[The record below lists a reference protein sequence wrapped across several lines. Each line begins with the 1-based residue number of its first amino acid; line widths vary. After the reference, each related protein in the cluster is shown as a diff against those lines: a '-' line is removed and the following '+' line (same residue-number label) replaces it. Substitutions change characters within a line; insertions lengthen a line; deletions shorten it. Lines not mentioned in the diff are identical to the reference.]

1 MNSKYS
7 KLRLVYLFVC
17 FFIGST
23 LLSAQTT
30 VTLNADGPGNTYE
43 RIDSAFGSGASS
55 EVPDNFPSCNTIHSR
70 HITEAW
76 DSTLNK
82 YVFLFKAYYDPP
94 DSIDYD
100 RCSNT
105 DRQRI
110 EIKTVASN
118 VTGGEGAL
126 QVYKWKFKIDS
137 LFQPSPNFCHLH
149 QIKHTGGSDDGA
161 PIMTITPRHYS
172 DTTQPEWLQLIFTP
186 STGGSGG
193 GMLDQVEL
201 APLKGIWLE
210 VTEQALFSDAGKYEV
225 TIKKLDGTVVMH
237 YINYYLDMSRG
248 KPGYHRGKW
257 GIYRS
262 LNSPSYLRNETV
274 KFSDFQITSVI
285 TYPTPGTPTNLK
297 ANSISSSEIDLTWKN
312 NSDDKTNFL
321 IQRSI
326 DGMNWTNVTAA
337 NENDTSF
344 NDYGLN
350 DSTTY
355 YYRIRSENWN
365 VFSSFTDSVY
375 ATTFSK
381 VHESDIN
388 LALNKMVTCSSEQLE
403 GGTGDNPCVNA
414 VDGDTL
420 TRWSSARDSTWP
432 QWIEVDLD
440 SVITINKTEVIC
452 YNDRAYQ
459 FTIEVKTDSDGQY
472 SQVVDRS
479 NNMQPGSVAS
489 PITDVFDSIKARYV
503 RLTVTGADN
512 YAGPWTS
519 IIEFKIFNSP
529 NVTGVVKQKN
539 NIPSSFILSQN
550 YPNPFN
556 PSTVISYQI
565 PKASYVK
572 LIVYD
577 IMGREVTRLADGFQQ
592 AGKYNLTWNTENVSG
607 ENLAS
612 GTYFAR
618 LQAGYYVKTIKL
630 LLLK

>member
-7 KLRLVYLFVC
+7 KLRLGYLSVC

-23 LLSAQTT
+23 LLFAQTT

-76 DSTLNK
+76 DSTLDK
-82 YVFLFKAYYDPP
+82 YVFLFHAYYDPP

-126 QVYKWKFKIDS
+126 QVYKWKFKMDS

-193 GMLDQVEL
+193 GVLDQVEL
-201 APLKGIWLE
+201 APLKGIWLD

-237 YINYYLDMSRG
+237 YANYYLDMSRG

-262 LNSPSYLRNETV
+262 LNSPSYLRDETV
-274 KFSDFQITSVI
+274 KFSDFQITSGI
-285 TYPTPGTPTNLK
+285 TYPTPGAPTNLK
-297 ANSISSSEIDLTWKN
+297 ATSISSSEIDLTWKN
-312 NSDDKTNFL
+312 NSDDKTNLL

-326 DGMNWTNVTAA
+326 DGTNWTNVTAV

-365 VFSSFTDSVY
+365 AFSSFTDTVY
-375 ATTFSK
+375 ATTFAK

-388 LALNKMVTCSSEQLE
+388 LALNKIVTCSSEQLE
-403 GGTGDNPCVNA
+403 GGTGDNPCANA

-440 SVITINKTEVIC
+440 SVMTINKTEVIC

-459 FTIEVKTDSDGQY
+459 FTVDVKTDSGGQY
-472 SQVVDRS
+472 TQVVDRS
-479 NNMQPGSVAS
+479 DNTQPGSVAF
-489 PITDVFDSIKARYV
+489 PITDIFDSIKARYV

-519 IIEFKIFNSP
+519 IIELKIFNSP
-529 NVTGVVKQKN
+529 NITGVVDKKN

-556 PSTVISYQI
+556 PSTVISYQL

-577 IMGREVTRLADGFQQ
+577 LMGREVTRLEDGFQQ

-618 LQAGYYVKTIKL
+618 LEAGNYMKTIKL